1 MQFTIPARQ
10 PQPSSCCVM
19 AVCVV
24 GKRVAV
30 CVPWKFRAHVPSF
43 RYLALFCTGDS
54 WTVARQYM
62 QRRRA
67 LSGGRFLVRLCG
79 GLRLIH
85 GYLLYGLLPV
95 LFARSLA
102 TWSLAGAR
110 ASARSR
116 LLLSRCSVP
125 RPEGCAAAVERDHG
139 GRRGAAT
146 RRGRPFLA
154 HAASVHAARA
164 TGGVLA
170 RSGACRDTYTYSF
183 SAVHPTLTADAN
195 TLAFEHAVAD

>member
-1 MQFTIPARQ
+1 MPCVFRGNSAR
-10 PQPSSCCVM
+10 M
-19 AVCVV
+19 H
-24 GKRVAV
+24 
-30 CVPWKFRAHVPSF
+30 RAFAIWLCSAP
-43 RYLALFCTGDS
+43 GDS
-54 WTVARQYM
+54 WRAARQYM

-146 RRGRPFLA
+146 RRGSSVSRPRCLRA
-154 HAASVHAARA
+154 RGACDGWRARSICVAARA
-164 TGGVLA
+164 
-170 RSGACRDTYTYSF
+170 RSIWRMPRHIYTIRRTSCTSIF
-183 SAVHPTLTADAN
+183 S
-195 TLAFEHAVAD
+195 

>member
-1 MQFTIPARQ
+1 LPCVFRGNSAR
-10 PQPSSCCVM
+10 M
-19 AVCVV
+19 H
-24 GKRVAV
+24 
-30 CVPWKFRAHVPSF
+30 RAFAIWLCSAP
-43 RYLALFCTGDS
+43 GDS
-54 WTVARQYM
+54 WRAARQYM

-164 TGGVLA
+164 TGGVLS
-170 RSGACRDTYTYSF
+170 RSGACRDTYTYSS

>member
-1 MQFTIPARQ
+1 MPCVFRGNSAR
-10 PQPSSCCVM
+10 M
-19 AVCVV
+19 H
-24 GKRVAV
+24 
-30 CVPWKFRAHVPSF
+30 RAFAIWLCSAP
-43 RYLALFCTGDS
+43 GDS
-54 WTVARQYM
+54 WRAARQYM

-125 RPEGCAAAVERDHG
+125 RLEGCAAAVERDHG

-146 RRGRPFLA
+146 RRGSSVSRPRCLR
-154 HAASVHAARA
+154 ARGA
-164 TGGVLA
+164 CDGWRA
-170 RSGACRDTYTYSF
+170 RSIWRMPRHIYILLLRRTSYTDGRGSHF
-183 SAVHPTLTADAN
+183 GI
-195 TLAFEHAVAD
+195 